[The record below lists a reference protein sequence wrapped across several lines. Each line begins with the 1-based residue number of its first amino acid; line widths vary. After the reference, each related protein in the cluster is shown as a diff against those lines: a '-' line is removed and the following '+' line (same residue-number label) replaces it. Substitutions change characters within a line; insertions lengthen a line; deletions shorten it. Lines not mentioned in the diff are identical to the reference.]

1 MKNDRLGDWLWEEWD
16 GDGLESQSELIYSTN
31 GWVELS
37 NEIVRRA
44 LASCLQREGVADSL
58 SDGFRMVENGNTIMT
73 YIGIHEGE
81 KTPTVCDEF
90 GESELG
96 EVFSS
101 TSKIT
106 LVEL

>member
-16 GDGLESQSELIYSTN
+16 GEGVESYSELIYATN

-44 LASCLQREGVADSL
+44 LASCLQRDGVADSL
-58 SDGFRMVENGNTIMT
+58 SDGFKMVENSNIIMT
-73 YIGIHEGE
+73 YIGINKDE
-81 KTPTVCDEF
+81 KTPTVCNEF

-96 EVFSS
+96 EVFSNV
-101 TSKIT
+101 SKIT

>member
-16 GDGLESQSELIYSTN
+16 GEGIESYSELIYSTSE
-31 GWVELS
+31 WVNLD

-44 LASCLQREGVADSL
+44 LASCLQRDGVADSL
-58 SDGFRMVENGNTIMT
+58 SDGFRMIENSNTITT
-73 YIGIHEGE
+73 YVGIHEGE
-81 KTPTVCDEF
+81 KTPTVCNEF
-90 GESELG
+90 GESKLG

-101 TSKIT
+101 ISKIT